1 MMDKVLITGGSG
13 KLGTELVKVFPRA
26 LHPTRQELDL
36 KMKASVD
43 KYAGREKPDLVI
55 HTAALTSVPFCEE
68 NRKEAYETN
77 VTGTEH
83 LVSACLAH
91 NTKCYFVQISTACV
105 FRGDVGNYVETDL
118 PYPKNYY
125 ALTKLLAEFV
135 VKCSGLKSLIVR
147 TNFVA
152 KEKWPY
158 PRAFVDRYGTYLFA
172 SDVAVAIKLVVQKKL
187 TGIVHVRG
195 EERMSMYELAKI
207 TTPNVKPM
215 TLAEYQGVPLTV
227 DMTLSSVRLR
237 PFKITK

>member
-1 MMDKVLITGGSG
+1 MDKVLITGGSG

-43 KYAGREKPDLVI
+43 KYVGREKPDLVI
-55 HTAALTSVPFCEE
+55 HTAALTGVPFCEE

-215 TLAEYQGVPLTV
+215 TLVEYQGVPLTV

>member
-1 MMDKVLITGGSG
+1 MVRVLITGGSG
-13 KLGTELVKVFPRA
+13 KLGTELVKVFLEA

-36 KMKASVD
+36 KVKASVD
-43 KYAGREKPDLVI
+43 KYVGKEKPDVVI
-55 HTAALTSVPFCEE
+55 HTAALTSVPLCEE

-77 VTGTEH
+77 VTGTEN

-91 NTKCYFVQISTACV
+91 DSKCSFVQISTACV

-135 VKCSGLKSLIVR
+135 VKCSGLKCLIVR

-172 SDVAVAIKLVVQKKL
+172 SDVAAAIKLVVRQKL